1 LENNG
6 NLKQQGEGLLSS
18 MELIDEVPEN
28 VRGMMDGTMNQ
39 GNFAKLAKEVDSKTD
54 FLLGLEVNT
63 MDKLES
69 FVSPNQM
76 EEGFKMLQT
85 LDREEVLEQLAV
97 DSPNL
102 NLLAM
107 GLCDNRED
115 MYMYRSDDAMK

>member
-1 LENNG
+1 LENIG

-39 GNFAKLAKEVDSKTD
+39 GNFAKLAEEVDSKTD

-115 MYMYRSDDAMK
+115 MYRSDDAMK